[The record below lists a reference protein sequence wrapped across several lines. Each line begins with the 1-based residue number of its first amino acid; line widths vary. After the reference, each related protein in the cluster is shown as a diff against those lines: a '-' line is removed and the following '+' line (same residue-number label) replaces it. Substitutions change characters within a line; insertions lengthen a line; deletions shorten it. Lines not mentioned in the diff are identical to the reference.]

1 MCRSSLHSPL
11 RSSLSAVGV
20 FPLLVALS
28 MASFGCSDPD
38 PQQST
43 GPRADGAFHVVFG
56 TATGSSCIIK
66 PHVGQVGA
74 VTESKIGELKTSAE
88 DGADVTCS
96 VSGSAGEYVAQASI
110 AMSGMSLNIDL
121 PALTLS
127 ATEANPALGSAVF
140 VSSETVKPYTSTPA
154 QPCEFFF
161 TANEEVASGRLW
173 LSFRCP
179 LVENASTASSCALHD
194 SVLAVQNCSN

>member
-1 MCRSSLHSPL
+1 MFRSSLHSPL

-96 VSGSAGEYVAQASI
+96 VSGSAGD
-110 AMSGMSLNIDL
+110 IDL